1 MRKKLL
7 SEAQVRRF
15 QSLASI
21 KPLNEMDSS
30 YKKHD
35 DEDKMEEMA
44 YKKHDDEDKME
55 EAYDEAA
62 MKDDEAHMKDDM
74 MEEEDMDMGAD
85 EDADE
90 GGDSDV
96 ELDEEL
102 VEKFMEAAAT
112 IQELSDALGGK
123 AGGDMDMDDDMD
135 MDMDMDMGGD
145 DSAPAPEAEASPG
158 GEKDEE
164 EMLEEALHGINYIPS
179 QKEVVKIVAKRVAR
193 RLQEAKR
200 AEARLN
206 RALGKR
212 R

>member
-35 DEDKMEEMA
+35 DED
-44 YKKHDDEDKME
+44 
-55 EAYDEAA
+55 EAA
-62 MKDDEAHMKDDM
+62 MKDDM
-74 MEEEDMDMGAD
+74 MEVDETLYEEEEEGMDFEED
-85 EDADE
+85 EDE
-90 GGDSDV
+90 GMGDADV

-102 VEKFMEAAAT
+102 VDQFMDAVKT
-112 IQELSDALGGK
+112 IEQVADALGG
-123 AGGDMDMDDDMD
+123 AGAGEDIDMGGD
-135 MDMDMDMGGD
+135 DMDMDMGGD
-145 DSAPAPEAEASPG
+145 DAPLELDAG
-158 GEKDEE
+158 GEEEGGEEDEE
-164 EMLEEALHGINYIPS
+164 EMLQEALSGISYIPS
-179 QKEVVKIVAKRVAR
+179 QKEIVKTVAKRVAKL
-193 RLQEAKR
+193 LQEAKR

>member
-35 DEDKMEEMA
+35 E
-44 YKKHDDEDKME
+44 EDKME
-55 EAYDEAA
+55 EAYGDEAHK
-62 MKDDEAHMKDDM
+62 KDDEAHMRNDVMEAEEEMDEALY
-74 MEEEDMDMGAD
+74 EEEDDMDFDKEEDKGMG
-85 EDADE
+85 DA
-90 GGDSDV
+90 DV

-102 VEKFMEAAAT
+102 VDQFMEAVKT
-112 IQELSDALGGK
+112 IEQVADALSGA
-123 AGGDMDMDDDMD
+123 AGGEE
-135 MDMDMDMGGD
+135 MDMGGD
-145 DSAPAPEAEASPG
+145 EMDAGEEAPLELDA
-158 GEKDEE
+158 GEEPAGEE
-164 EMLEEALHGINYIPS
+164 EEEAMLQEALSGISYIPS
-179 QKEVVKIVAKRVAR
+179 QKEIVKTVAKRVAK

-206 RALGKR
+206 KALGKK
-212 R
+212 

>member
-30 YKKHD
+30 YK
-35 DEDKMEEMA
+35 M
-44 YKKHDDEDKME
+44 HDDEDKME
-55 EAYDEAA
+55 EAYDDEAA
-62 MKDDEAHMKDDM
+62 MKDDM
-74 MEEEDMDMGAD
+74 MEEEEPDMDMGGEEAAD
-85 EDADE
+85 DA
-90 GGDSDV
+90 DV

-102 VEKFMEAAAT
+102 VERFAEAAAT
-112 IQELSDALGGK
+112 IQEVADALGGGPG
-123 AGGDMDMDDDMD
+123 ADMGDEPADDMD
-135 MDMDMDMGGD
+135 LGGDEPADDMDLGGD
-145 DSAPAPEAEASPG
+145 EAAPEAEEG
-158 GEKDEE
+158 GDDE
-164 EMLEEALHGINYIPS
+164 EMLEEALRGISYVPS
-179 QKEVVKIVAKRVAR
+179 QKEIVKTVAKRVAK

>member
-21 KPLNEMDSS
+21 KPLNEMGT
-30 YKKHD
+30 
-35 DEDKMEEMA
+35 A
-44 YKKHDDEDKME
+44 YKKHDQEDKEEKME
-55 EAYDEAA
+55 EAYGD
-62 MKDDEAHMKDDM
+62 KAHMKNDAMEEDM
-74 MEEEDMDMGAD
+74 AYQKEDEKMEALYEEEDDMDAMD
-85 EDADE
+85 EA
-90 GGDSDV
+90 DV

-112 IQELSDALGGK
+112 IQEVADALGGAAGADMDLDDEDDMK
-123 AGGDMDMDDDMD
+123 DIGGDEPADDLDI
-135 MDMDMDMGGD
+135 GGD
-145 DSAPAPEAEASPG
+145 EPAG
-158 GEKDEE
+158 DDEDA
-164 EMLEEALHGINYIPS
+164 MKLDEALSGINYVPS
-179 QKEVVKIVAKRVAR
+179 QKEIVKTVAKRVAK

-206 RALGKR
+206 KALGKR

>member
-21 KPLNEMDSS
+21 KPLNEMES
-30 YKKHD
+30 YNRD
-35 DEDKMEEMA
+35 DEATNEELYEEEEMDA
-44 YKKHDDEDKME
+44 GADDDMDLGG
-55 EAYDEAA
+55 DEAA
-62 MKDDEAHMKDDM
+62 DDMDEA
-74 MEEEDMDMGAD
+74 
-85 EDADE
+85 
-90 GGDSDV
+90 DV

-102 VEKFMEAAAT
+102 VERFAEAAAT
-112 IQELSDALGGK
+112 IQEVADALGGG
-123 AGGDMDMDDDMD
+123 AGADDMD
-135 MDMDMDMGGD
+135 LGGDEPADDMDMGGD
-145 DSAPAPEAEASPG
+145 EPAPEAGDEEG
-158 GEKDEE
+158 GDEE
-164 EMLEEALHGINYIPS
+164 EMLEEALRGISYVPS
-179 QKEVVKIVAKRVAR
+179 QKEIVKTVAKRVAK

>member
-35 DEDKMEEMA
+35 DEDKMEEA
-44 YKKHDDEDKME
+44 YG
-55 EAYDEAA
+55 DEAA
-62 MKDDEAHMKDDM
+62 MKDDEPMEGLY
-74 MEEEDMDMGAD
+74 EEEDEEMGEEGMDEA
-85 EDADE
+85 
-90 GGDSDV
+90 DV

-112 IQELSDALGGK
+112 IQEVSDALGGG
-123 AGGDMDMDDDMD
+123 AGGDMDDDMD
-135 MDMDMDMGGD
+135 MGGDEPADDMDMDMGGD
-145 DSAPAPEAEASPG
+145 EPEAEEG
-158 GEKDEE
+158 GDDEE
-164 EMLEEALHGINYIPS
+164 MALQEALRGINYVPS
-179 QKEVVKIVAKRVAR
+179 QKEIVKTVAQRVAK
-193 RLQEAKR
+193 RLQEAKQ
-200 AEARLN
+200 AQARLN

-212 R
+212 Y

>member
-35 DEDKMEEMA
+35 DDDKVEETYDDKAHMKDDTMEEMA
-44 YKKHDDEDKME
+44 YKKEDEKME
-55 EAYDEAA
+55 ALY
-62 MKDDEAHMKDDM
+62 
-74 MEEEDMDMGAD
+74 EEEDEMDMDDDD
-85 EDADE
+85 EMMGEA
-90 GGDSDV
+90 DV

-102 VEKFMEAAAT
+102 VDQFMDAVKT
-112 IQELSDALGGK
+112 IEQVADALSG
-123 AGGDMDMDDDMD
+123 AVGDDLDMDDEDMKMDMDADE
-135 MDMDMDMGGD
+135 
-145 DSAPAPEAEASPG
+145 PAPEMKASPD
-158 GEKDEE
+158 EDEDEE
-164 EMLEEALHGINYIPS
+164 EMLEEALRGISYVPS
-179 QKEVVKIVAKRVAR
+179 QKEIVSTVAKRVAK

-206 RALGKR
+206 RALGKKR
-212 R
+212 

>member
-30 YKKHD
+30 YKMHD
-35 DEDKMEEMA
+35 DE
-44 YKKHDDEDKME
+44 
-55 EAYDEAA
+55 DEAA
-62 MKDDEAHMKDDM
+62 MKDDVMEAED
-74 MEEEDMDMGAD
+74 EDMDMDAD

-90 GGDSDV
+90 DMGDADV

-102 VEKFMEAAAT
+102 VDQFMDAVKT
-112 IQELSDALGGK
+112 IEQVADALGG
-123 AGGDMDMDDDMD
+123 AGAGED

-145 DSAPAPEAEASPG
+145 DMDMDMDMGGDEPE
-158 GEKDEE
+158 GEEDEE
-164 EMLEEALHGINYIPS
+164 AVLQEALRGISYVPS
-179 QKEVVKIVAKRVAR
+179 QKEVVKLVAKRVAK

>member
-44 YKKHDDEDKME
+44 YKKDDLEENLYEE
-55 EAYDEAA
+55 EALY
-62 MKDDEAHMKDDM
+62 
-74 MEEEDMDMGAD
+74 EEEEGDEDMDEA
-85 EDADE
+85 
-90 GGDSDV
+90 DV
-96 ELDEEL
+96 EMDEEL
-102 VEKFMEAAAT
+102 VQKFM
-112 IQELSDALGGK
+112 DAVDTMKEVADVLGGEV
-123 AGGDMDMDDDMD
+123 GG
-135 MDMDMDMGGD
+135 DMDMGGD
-145 DSAPAPEAEASPG
+145 EPADDMDMGDDEEPLELGADDAEPA

-164 EMLEEALHGINYIPS
+164 EMLQEALRGINYIPS
-179 QKEVVKIVAKRVAR
+179 KKEVVKTVAKRVAK
-193 RLQEAKR
+193 RLQEAKH
-200 AEARLN
+200 AQARLD

>member
-35 DEDKMEEMA
+35 DEDKMEEA
-44 YKKHDDEDKME
+44 YG
-55 EAYDEAA
+55 
-62 MKDDEAHMKDDM
+62 DEAHMRDDETNEALY
-74 MEEEDMDMGAD
+74 EEEDEMEM
-85 EDADE
+85 DADADADMDE
-90 GGDSDV
+90 ADV

-102 VEKFMEAAAT
+102 VDQFMDAVKT
-112 IQELSDALGGK
+112 IEQVADALGG
-123 AGGDMDMDDDMD
+123 AGGGED

-145 DSAPAPEAEASPG
+145 DMDMDMG
-158 GEKDEE
+158 GEDAPMDLDAGGEDEE
-164 EMLEEALHGINYIPS
+164 DDEAVLQEALRGISYVPS
-179 QKEVVKIVAKRVAR
+179 QKEVVKLVAKRVAK